1 MFRAVGVPWCFGVVL
16 WQGMI
21 AKSHMVSLTWHYA
34 AAAALGVGLVMVLRS
49 VVSADVAD
57 QGRAGMVWALRLGV
71 GGGMAAGLIWL
82 ALWCLP
88 SGLLF
93 AGLMM
98 AVLAMTYLAAYV
110 SSPGSAGQ
118 RVILFVLCGLASMA
132 LSAFALPFSIKLI
145 AYVLMIGITLGCLSP
160 AVTRVLRFHFPEE
173 VCASLFLALGCG
185 AAVHFW
191 VDGGHSWLCWE
202 VMVIWGLFA
211 VCLCTL
217 TMQRGPREAAD
228 APSLAACETRRSAV
242 SWVVL
247 VALVLRSAGWMGHQ
261 SQGELVFNV
270 AAGVS
275 LVGLVLVH
283 QARGRFSE
291 GFLRWCVDLSVVL
304 PPLVGLVFA

>member
-1 MFRAVGVPWCFGVVL
+1 MLRAVGLPWCIGVAL

-49 VVSADVAD
+49 VVSVEAAD
-57 QGRAGMVWALRLGV
+57 QGRAGMVRALRLGV
-71 GGGMAAGLIWL
+71 GAGMAAGLIWL

-98 AVLAMTYLAAYV
+98 AVLAMIYLAAYV
-110 SSPGSAGQ
+110 SSPGSVGQ

-160 AVTRVLRFHFPEE
+160 AVTRALRFHFPEK
-173 VCASLFLALGCG
+173 VCASLIMALGCG

-191 VDGGHSWLCWE
+191 VDGGHSWLCGE
-202 VMVIWGLFA
+202 VMVVWGLFA
-211 VCLCTL
+211 VCLATL
-217 TMQRGPREAAD
+217 TMQRVPREAAD
-228 APSLAACETRRSAV
+228 APRLAVCETRRSV
-242 SWVVL
+242 LSWVVL
-247 VALVLRSAGWMGHQ
+247 LGLMLRIAGWMGHQ
-261 SQGELVFNV
+261 SEGELVFNV

-275 LVGLVLVH
+275 LVGLMLVH
-283 QARGRFSE
+283 QARGRFSQ

-304 PPLVGLVFA
+304 PPLGGLVCG